1 MDSSVIV
8 AIITTIG
15 SIVTTIY
22 ATHVKKQNKSEVKIK
37 KLVNHHFFNRV
48 DLLITEINNNFYFK
62 NKGKELICKE
72 IINKQITH
80 IKEKLITLA
89 TNIDNLHIQD
99 EEHLYN
105 TCLLI
110 MNDITIYSYNF
121 YKEDNTYTEEER
133 KILDLVMFKYEQW
146 NSTFKNSIIENIRMC
161 CFSSSYKDLQTK
173 CSVILDIYLSIIIIK
188 SNIAEKTICSL
199 NGDLRGMTFKG
210 VVI

>member
-1 MDSSVIV
+1 MDSSVVV

-80 IKEKLITLA
+80 IKEKLVTLA

-146 NSTFKNSIIENIRMC
+146 NSTFNNSIIENIKMC